1 MFVTKNLYQNDE
13 AWKNTPLGQSS
24 QTIGSWG
31 CLLTSV
37 TMMLNGIGYNE
48 TPVTV
53 NDKMKKAGG
62 FQGPLFI
69 PSVLPYVWP
78 NCAYR
83 DMQPC
88 ESFPAPIQQIDAAVA
103 AGKPVIL
110 QVDWNKQAGIQTHF
124 VLIKQKKGDD
134 YVLYD
139 PYKYG
144 GDGPDKEVLLTTRYK
159 FNGATLATEI
169 SAVLWFENYS
179 IAQPEPPKVEKVPV
193 PADAIKIYTTID
205 DLALRADPSTTGYL
219 WKRMLKVTELTVL
232 DPTAEAR
239 AKFGVNGQW
248 VKVQDPDGAQGFVAA
263 WYVTEDKKAASAPPA
278 AAPAPAAG
286 SAPKPTAA
294 PAAPL
299 PPGAIGLFPTEELSF
314 RSQPTIAPET
324 LIRRVP
330 VTEQL
335 VSLESADQ
343 TKAKVGVVNQWL
355 KVRDASKKEGF
366 VAAWYVKYASG
377 SAPASAPAAASSVP
391 AGAMALVPT
400 EELSFRS
407 QPTIAPETLIRRM
420 PVTEQLISL
429 ESAEQTIAKVG
440 VNNQWLK
447 VQDSTKKEGYVAAW
461 YVKYAGGSTAQ
472 AAAPAAPAASGG
484 EIKARTTVEGVSL
497 RRQTYISDST
507 LIKRVPLNHEFTIAE
522 AGGETKIG
530 ANNQWIKVKDATHE
544 GFVAAWF
551 LTR

>member
-1 MFVTKNLYQNDE
+1 MFVTKNLYQNDDT
-13 AWKNTPLGQSS
+13 WKNTPLGNSS

-62 FQGPLFI
+62 FQGALFI
-69 PSVLPYVWP
+69 PSVLPYVWG

-88 ESFPAPIQQIDAAVA
+88 ETTPPPLAQIDAAVA

-134 YVLYD
+134 YVIYD
-139 PYKYG
+139 PYKYS
-144 GDGPDKEVLLTTRYK
+144 GDGPDNEVLLTQRYK
-159 FNGATLATEI
+159 FNGAKLATEI

-179 IAQPEPPKVEKVPV
+179 IAAPEPPKVEKVAV
-193 PADAIKIYTTID
+193 PADAIKIYNTID
-205 DLALRADPSTTGYL
+205 DLALRAEPSTTGYL
-219 WKRMLKVTELTVL
+219 WKRLLKSTELTVL
-232 DPTAEAR
+232 EPKAQALS
-239 AKFGVNGQW
+239 KIGVQSQW
-248 VKVQDPDGAQGFVAA
+248 IQVQDPKGDQGFVAA
-263 WYVTEDKKAASAPPA
+263 WYVSDDKNASAA
-278 AAPAPAAG
+278 TAPAPTPTAG
-286 SAPKPTAA
+286 SAPTPGPA
-294 PAAPL
+294 PVPA
-299 PPGAIGLFPTEELSF
+299 GAIALFPTEELSF
-314 RSQPTIAPET
+314 RSQPIISADT
-324 LIRRVP
+324 LIRRIAP
-330 VTEQL
+330 TEQL
-335 VSLESADQ
+335 ISLESADQ

-355 KVRDASKKEGF
+355 KVQDAFKKEGY

-377 SAPASAPAAASSVP
+377 GATSSAPAPSAVP
-391 AGAMALVPT
+391 TGAMALFPT

-407 QPTIAPETLIRRM
+407 QPIVSAETLIRRL

-440 VNNQWLK
+440 VMNQWLK
-447 VQDSTKKEGYVAAW
+447 VQDGSKKEGYVAAW

-472 AAAPAAPAASGG
+472 ATTSTTSSG
-484 EIKARTTVEGVSL
+484 EVKVRATVEGVSL
-497 RRQTYISDST
+497 RRQPYISDST
-507 LIKRVPLNHEFTIAE
+507 LIKRVPINHEFTITE
-522 AGGETKIG
+522 SGGEAKIG
-530 ANNQWIKVKDATHE
+530 VNNQWVKVKDSTHE
-544 GFVAAWF
+544 GYVAAWF